1 MEENNRIK
9 KELIELKELINS
21 SLIRAALIFAE
32 LIFAE
37 FVQIRKK
44 LFLKTQHAFL
54 GQQDEAKDAGKSLK
68 NME

>member
-37 FVQIRKK
+37 FVQIRNTT
-44 LFLKTQHAFL
+44 FFENSSCVFGTT
-54 GQQDEAKDAGKSLK
+54 G
-68 NME
+68 